1 MYHQVL
7 PHTGTQYQVTLEINL
22 RFYSRAI
29 ALQGRVSQIGSSSSS
44 IVAVAVAMGARLRD
58 RPAQAPETTAI
69 LSLVYREDVLQNH
82 LPFLTACFHP
92 SHAVSESENM

>member
-44 IVAVAVAMGARLRD
+44 SSSSGARLRD